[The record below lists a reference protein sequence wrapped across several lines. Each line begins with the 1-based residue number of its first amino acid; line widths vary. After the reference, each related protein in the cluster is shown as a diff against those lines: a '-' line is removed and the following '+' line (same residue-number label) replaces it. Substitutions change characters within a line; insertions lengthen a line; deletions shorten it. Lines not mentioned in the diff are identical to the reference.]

1 MPLPVKQ
8 VFYETFGD
16 PEKVLSIQETTIHP
30 ENLGPTEVLVRWL
43 AAPVNPADLA
53 QIAGAYGIR
62 PSLPAVPGIE
72 GCGVVEKVGS
82 KVTNQKVG
90 DNIIPLEG
98 VGTWRTHGIHD
109 SAQLFAF
116 GKGLPTSTVATMLVN
131 PPTAYRLLKNFVE
144 LKKGDVVVQNGA
156 NSAVGKYVIQLA
168 HLWGVKTINVVRNRP
183 DIEQLKV
190 ELKKYGADEIYTEEE
205 ASSGFSG
212 LSFKQ
217 ALPEIQGARLALDCV
232 GGEASLLVS
241 STLGP
246 GGALVN
252 YGAMSGKPLQV
263 SPTALIFK
271 NVKVHGFWITSW
283 YSHAEQEARTK
294 MFTEL
299 AMLFKEG
306 KLKTPLHVEHR
317 LEEFAKAVNA
327 TRSSA
332 NSKQILIPSK
342 L

>member
-8 VFYETFGD
+8 VVHQTFGD
-16 PEKVLSIQETTIHP
+16 PEKVLTIQETTIHP

-62 PSLPAVPGIE
+62 PSQPAVPGME
-72 GCGVVEKVGS
+72 GCGVVEKIGS
-82 KVTNQKVG
+82 KVNGQKVG
-90 DNIIPLEG
+90 DYVIPLEG

-144 LKKGDVVVQNGA
+144 LKKGDLVVQNGA

-183 DIEQLKV
+183 DIEQLKA

-205 ASSGFSG
+205 
-212 LSFKQ
+212 FKQ
-217 ALPEIQGARLALDCV
+217 ALPKIQGARLALDCV

-252 YGAMSGKPLQV
+252 YGAQSGKPLQV

-271 NVKVHGFWITSW
+271 NIKVHGFWITNW
-283 YSHAEQEARTK
+283 YNHAQQEDRTK

-299 AMLFKEG
+299 ATLFKED

-317 LEEFAKAVNA
+317 LEDFAKAVKA